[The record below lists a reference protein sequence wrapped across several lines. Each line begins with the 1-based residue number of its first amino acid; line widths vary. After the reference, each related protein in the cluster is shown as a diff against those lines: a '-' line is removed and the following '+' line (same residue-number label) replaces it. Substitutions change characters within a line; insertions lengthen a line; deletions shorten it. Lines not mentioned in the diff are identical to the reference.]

1 LSASRWRELHPVLSF
16 FFELSPSAA
25 MEWIALFIIAPL
37 VLIPMV
43 VLWGYAGCGFS
54 ITLPA
59 GPSVPA
65 NLTVTATTPNSV
77 SLSWTHDRGEDE
89 EDAVMFEIERRKD
102 GETTPVTNASMGT
115 DFTDVGLLYAT
126 LYHYKV
132 RAVSGVLTSD
142 FTPEV
147 DATTQPPAPCFSA
160 ALTTNQT
167 GLHGYCIVQRIE
179 PARLAAGGSR
189 VFITIRG
196 STQGNLVIDRVFI
209 SRLGASGNPY
219 DSGGDNKIVASEVQ
233 VPANTSVQLSMVA
246 YDLDRTRPLL
256 VSFDING
263 TAGNGNVRYVT
274 AVPAAEAVMYF
285 RPATAEAAIE
295 DRSPP
300 VGNPGVPPYTVSNS
314 IYLIETIEVA

>member
-1 LSASRWRELHPVLSF
+1 
-16 FFELSPSAA
+16 
-25 MEWIALFIIAPL
+25 MEWIALFILAPL

-43 VLWGYAGCGFS
+43 MLWGYAGCGFS

-59 GPSVPA
+59 GPSIPA
-65 NLTVTATTPNSV
+65 NLVVTATTPSSV
-77 SLSWTHDRGEDE
+77 SLSWTYDSGEGE
-89 EDAVMFEIERRKD
+89 ENAVIFEIERRKE
-102 GETTPVTNASMGT
+102 GETTPVSSASMSN
-115 DFTDVGLLYAT
+115 DFTDVGLLYST
-126 LYHYKV
+126 LYHYRV
-132 RAVSGVLTSD
+132 RAVSGVLMSD

-167 GLHGYCIVQRIE
+167 GLQGYCIVQRIE

-209 SRLGASGNPY
+209 SRVGASGNPY
-219 DSGGDNKIVASEVQ
+219 DSGGDNKLVASAVQ
-233 VPANTSVQLSMVA
+233 VPANTAVQLSMVA

-256 VSFDING
+256 VSFDIND
-263 TAGNGNVRYVT
+263 TAGNGNVRYVS

-285 RPATAEAAIE
+285 RAATAEAGLE